1 MQIHAFPYLEYFV
14 PQFWRR
20 RVSRVAEPEDG
31 FARPLP
37 PFPESPICL
46 SFSPAFL
53 HMPVC
58 LSSLP
63 PSARLVPPALS
74 TCLSISSASHLFF
87 LSLYLFCFSLPI
99 SVTNPLSLSTSLSL
113 FKQFIALNFNGV
125 VSHPN
130 TTASVR
136 ACVRERPA
144 RTELPAK
151 KCVIERLSGNG
162 RLLSPEGQATR
173 ERKQR

>member
-113 FKQFIALNFNGV
+113 FKQCIALNFNE
-125 VSHPN
+125 VSSLIR
-130 TTASVR
+130 TR
-136 ACVRERPA
+136 LQACVRVFASDPRGLNCRPKNVS
-144 RTELPAK
+144 LK
-151 KCVIERLSGNG
+151 GF
-162 RLLSPEGQATR
+162 PEMGGF
-173 ERKQR
+173 